1 MHDMTA
7 ARIGD
12 PVRAWG
18 PEPETRGFDAA
29 RCRAAARQMRRYTL
43 QMSLAAGPN
52 GAHAGGALS
61 MVEILSVL
69 YLDVLRYDV
78 KNPLWE
84 QRDRFILSKGHGAP
98 SFYAALCL
106 AGFID
111 EKELGTFKA
120 NETRL
125 YGHPAMNPSLGIEFS
140 SGSLGQGLSLGVGTA
155 LALKIRGND
164 VSRVFVLLGDGEC
177 NEGSV
182 WEAAMSA
189 AHFGLPNLVAIVDR
203 NGMQYDGFTA
213 PVMDTGD
220 LAAKWRSFGWM
231 VREVDGHDV
240 SALHEALTSSPA
252 GPGGSA
258 GAAPLAIIARTI
270 RGKGVSFMENA
281 RVWHHSRLTQAMFD
295 QAMAEQDAPAETA
308 PAPLDPGGSKRP

>member
-7 ARIGD
+7 ATIGD
-12 PVRAWG
+12 PVREWAPR
-18 PEPETRGFDAA
+18 PESRGFDAA

-43 QMSLAAGPN
+43 QMSLAAGPL

-106 AGFID
+106 AGFLD
-111 EKELGTFKA
+111 EKELATFKA

-140 SGSLGQGLSLGVGTA
+140 SGSLGQGLSLGVGSA

-189 AHFGLPNLVAIVDR
+189 VHFGLPNLVAIVDR
-203 NGMQYDGFTA
+203 NGMQYDGHTG
-213 PVMDTGD
+213 PVMNTGD
-220 LAAKWRSFGWM
+220 LASKWRSFGWT
-231 VREVDGHDV
+231 VRDVDGHDV
-240 SALHEALTSSPA
+240 SALHDALTSATA
-252 GPGGSA
+252 GTGASA
-258 GAAPLAIIARTI
+258 ATPQAIIAHTI

-308 PAPLDPGGSKRP
+308 AMPLEPGESKGP